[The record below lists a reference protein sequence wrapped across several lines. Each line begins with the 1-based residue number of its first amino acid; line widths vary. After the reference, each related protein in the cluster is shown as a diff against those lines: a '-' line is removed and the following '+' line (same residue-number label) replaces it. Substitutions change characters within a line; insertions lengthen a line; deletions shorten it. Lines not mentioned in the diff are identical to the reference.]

1 MAPVQAR
8 SGSLVDQRATA
19 RHAGLVGSLRERERE
34 LTAVEELLEGR
45 GRMLLIEGRAGIGKT
60 SLVEVACS
68 RAAELGQEVLR
79 ARGSELESG
88 FAFGV
93 VRQLFERRLAGADP
107 GEREA
112 LLAGPAAAVRP
123 LLTGEI
129 ATPVAGEVAAPL
141 AGDSSFAVLHGL
153 YWLVVNL
160 AARGPLLIAI
170 DDAHWADEPSLR
182 WLAYL
187 ARRLDGLAAG
197 VLVALRPGDPAVL
210 GATLLAVCAEAA
222 AVLRPAL
229 LSEQAVGAVVRA
241 AAHPEVGGEAG
252 DELCAAVYA
261 ACGGNPLYLAELL
274 RAADRGGRP
283 LAALAPAEL
292 LAGGLDGIARQ
303 VITRAQSLGPD
314 ALRLA
319 QALAVLGDGGDLRHA
334 AAIAEVTLAA
344 AERLAGGLT
353 RAEVLAAD
361 VRFVHPVIRDALE
374 AVLDSGERDRAHRR
388 AARLL
393 HGDLAPPGQVAAHL
407 VRVRPAGD
415 GWVLARLREAAQV
428 AVDSGAP
435 QAAADLLD
443 RALAEPPPPGQ
454 RAGVLREAARAQV
467 TAGRERA
474 FVLLQEALRVAAGPR
489 VRAEIALEVAEAYAA
504 LFRWVDAVDVI
515 ERALA
520 ELGPAE
526 ADLAARLEG
535 EMVVCGLHDARRAP
549 QVAPVLARL
558 GSAHPGRRRLA
569 AAGESV
575 AVAQAMAMLLAGRP
589 ASQIAALL
597 EEALTCSG
605 PGAANWNTRAAL
617 LWVLVAAERFGVVE
631 ETLGPMLE
639 QVHRCGSARGL
650 VAAYSTLGLLKLR
663 VGALP
668 EADAAA
674 RVALYVL
681 QEGDFAPGL
690 GFAATVL
697 ADVAVEAGQLDEAQ
711 ALLDRLPRQG
721 WPAGVGT
728 VLIPAARGRLR
739 LAQGRA
745 AEALADFQACGE
757 LFGADVWGMPI
768 RETGYVHARSGAA
781 LALLRLGQRQDAVR
795 LAEAELAD
803 VRVFGAPRALGIAL
817 RVAGLAR
824 GGPEGLA
831 LLHESA
837 AALDDSPALLERAR
851 SLAELGAALRRDG
864 QRAAARDP
872 LARALELAAGCA
884 AGPLAARARDELRA
898 AGARPRRPWRTGVD
912 ALTPSE
918 LRVARLAC
926 DGRSNREI
934 AGELYVTLKA
944 IEGHLARAYAKL
956 GIEGRGQLA
965 GALAPA
971 TAGAAKAGPAKAG
984 TEKTGVP
991 TLQRTTRRLGDGI
1004 ATTSPAKGDFDGDD
1018 RARGVREGN
1027 GDV

>member
-1 MAPVQAR
+1 
-8 SGSLVDQRATA
+8 
-19 RHAGLVGSLRERERE
+19 
-34 LTAVEELLEGR
+34 
-45 GRMLLIEGRAGIGKT
+45 
-60 SLVEVACS
+60 
-68 RAAELGQEVLR
+68 
-79 ARGSELESG
+79 
-88 FAFGV
+88 
-93 VRQLFERRLAGADP
+93 
-107 GEREA
+107 
-112 LLAGPAAAVRP
+112 
-123 LLTGEI
+123 
-129 ATPVAGEVAAPL
+129 
-141 AGDSSFAVLHGL
+141 
-153 YWLVVNL
+153 
-160 AARGPLLIAI
+160 
-170 DDAHWADEPSLR
+170 
-182 WLAYL
+182 
-187 ARRLDGLAAG
+187 
-197 VLVALRPGDPAVL
+197 
-210 GATLLAVCAEAA
+210 
-222 AVLRPAL
+222 
-229 LSEQAVGAVVRA
+229 
-241 AAHPEVGGEAG
+241 
-252 DELCAAVYA
+252 
-261 ACGGNPLYLAELL
+261 
-274 RAADRGGRP
+274 
-283 LAALAPAEL
+283 
-292 LAGGLDGIARQ
+292 
-303 VITRAQSLGPD
+303 VITRARGLGPD

-319 QALAVLGDGGDLRHA
+319 QALAVLGDGGELRHA
-334 AAIAEVTLAA
+334 AAIAGVTLAA
-344 AERLAGGLT
+344 AEGLAGGLT
-353 RAEVLAAD
+353 RAEVLAAEAPAAGGPAD
-361 VRFVHPVIRDALE
+361 GRWRPRFVHPVIRDALE

-393 HGDLAPPGQVAAHL
+393 HADLAPPGQVAAHL

-428 AVDSGAP
+428 AMDSGAP
-435 QAAADLLD
+435 RAAADLLD
-443 RALAEPPPPGQ
+443 RALAEPPPPGR

-474 FVLLQEALRVAAGPR
+474 FVLLEEALRVAAGPR
-489 VRAEIALEVAEAYAA
+489 VRAEIALEVAQAYAA

-526 ADLAARLEG
+526 AELAARLEG
-535 EMVVCGLHDARRAP
+535 ELVVCGLHDARRATR
-549 QVAPVLARL
+549 VAPVLARL
-558 GSAHPGRRRLA
+558 GSADLGHADPGAADPGPAHLAA

-589 ASQIAALL
+589 AGQIAAPLERALL
-597 EEALTCSG
+597 ETALRAQTQTCSG
-605 PGAANWNTRAAL
+605 PGAVNWNTRAAL
-617 LWVLVAAERFGVVE
+617 LWVLVAAERFGAVE

-663 VGALP
+663 LGALP

-711 ALLDRLPRQG
+711 AMLDLLPRQG

-824 GGPEGLA
+824 SGPEGLT
-831 LLHESA
+831 LLRESA

-956 GIEGRGQLA
+956 GIEGRAQLA
-965 GALAPA
+965 DALA
-971 TAGAAKAGPAKAG
+971 PAKAG

-991 TLQRTTRRLGDGI
+991 TLQRTSRRRRDGI
-1004 ATTSPAKGDFDGDD
+1004 ATTSPAEGDFDGDD
-1018 RARGVREGN
+1018 RARGVRKGN

>member
-1 MAPVQAR
+1 M
-8 SGSLVDQRATA
+8 GSL
-19 RHAGLVGSLRERERE
+19 HERERE
-34 LTAVEELLEGR
+34 LAAVEELLDGR
-45 GRMLLIEGRAGIGKT
+45 GRMLLFEGRAGIGKT
-60 SLVEVACS
+60 SLIEVACS
-68 RAAELGQEVLR
+68 RAAELGFEVLR

-93 VRQLFERRLAGADP
+93 VRQLFERRLAGAGP
-107 GEREA
+107 GERAA
-112 LLAGPAAAVRP
+112 LLAGPAAAARP
-123 LLTGEI
+123 LL
-129 ATPVAGEVAAPL
+129 AGEPAAQP

-160 AARGPLLIAI
+160 AAGRPLLLAI

-197 VLVALRPGDPAVL
+197 VLVALRPGDPAAM
-210 GATLLAVCAEAA
+210 GAPLLAVCAEAA

-229 LSEQAVGAVVRA
+229 LSEQAVSAVVRTA
-241 AAHPEVGGEAG
+241 VHAGGGGTGGEAS

-261 ACGGNPLYLAELL
+261 ACGGNPLYLTELL
-274 RAADRGGRP
+274 RAAERGGRP
-283 LAALAPAEL
+283 LAALEPAEL

-303 VITRAQSLGPD
+303 VITRVRGLGPD

-319 QALAVLGDGGDLRHA
+319 QALAVLGDGGELRHA
-334 AAIAEVTLAA
+334 AAIAGVPMAA
-344 AERLAGGLT
+344 AARLAGGLT
-353 RAEVLAAD
+353 RAEVLAAEVPAAGD
-361 VRFVHPVIRDALE
+361 RPRFVHPVIRDALE
-374 AVLDSGERDRAHRR
+374 AVLDSGERDRAHRD

-393 HGDLAPPGQVAAHL
+393 HADMAPPGQVAAHL

-415 GWVLARLREAAQV
+415 GWVLARLREAAR
-428 AVDSGAP
+428 AAMDSGAP
-435 QAAADLLD
+435 QAAASLLD
-443 RALAEPPPPGQ
+443 RALAEPPSPAQ

-474 FVLLQEALRVAAGPR
+474 FVLLEEALRVAASPR
-489 VRAEIALEVAEAYAA
+489 ARAEIALEVAEAYAA

-520 ELGPAE
+520 ELGPADQE
-526 ADLAARLEG
+526 LAARLEG
-535 EMVVCGLHDARRAP
+535 ELVVCGLHDARRAP

-558 GSAHPGRRRLA
+558 GSADLGRRRLA
-569 AAGESV
+569 AASEPV
-575 AVAQAMAMLLAGRP
+575 AAAQAMAMLLAGRP

-597 EEALTCSG
+597 EEALKCAG
-605 PGAANWNTRAAL
+605 PEAANWDTRAAL
-617 LWVLVAAERFGVVE
+617 LWVLVAAERFGTVE
-631 ETLGPMLE
+631 ASLGPALE
-639 QVHRCGSARGL
+639 QVHRSGTARGL

-663 VGALP
+663 LGALP

-697 ADVAVEAGQLDEAQ
+697 SDVAVEAGQLDEAQ
-711 ALLDRLPRQG
+711 MMLDLLPRQG

-745 AEALADFQACGE
+745 AEALADFRACGE
-757 LFGADVWGMPI
+757 MFGADVWGMPI

-795 LAEAELAD
+795 LADAELAD

-831 LLHESA
+831 LLRESA
-837 AALDDSPALLERAR
+837 ATLDDSPALLERAR

-872 LARALELAAGCA
+872 LARALELAAGCG

-918 LRVARLAC
+918 LRVARLAA

-965 GALAPA
+965 DALVA
-971 TAGAAKAGPAKAG
+971 
-984 TEKTGVP
+984 EKTGVP
-991 TLQRTTRRLGDGI
+991 TLQRTTRRPRDGRAI
-1004 ATTSPAKGDFDGDD
+1004 TSPTEGDFDGDD

-1027 GDV
+1027 GDL

>member
-1 MAPVQAR
+1 M
-8 SGSLVDQRATA
+8 G
-19 RHAGLVGSLRERERE
+19 GLRERERE
-34 LTAVEELLEGR
+34 VAAIRELLDGH
-45 GRMLLIEGRAGIGKT
+45 GHMLLLEGRAGIGKT
-60 SLVEVACS
+60 SLTEVACS
-68 RAAELGQEVLR
+68 RAAELGCEVLR

-93 VRQLFERRLAGADP
+93 VRQLFERRLAAAGQ
-107 GEREA
+107 GERAA
-112 LLAGPAAAVRP
+112 LLAGPAAAARP
-123 LLTGEI
+123 LLSGEL
-129 ATPVAGEVAAPL
+129 AGQP

-160 AARGPLLIAI
+160 AAARPLLLAI

-197 VLVALRPGDPAVL
+197 VLVALRPGDPAAM
-210 GATLLAVCAEAA
+210 GAPLLAVCAEAA

-229 LSEQAVGAVVRA
+229 LSEQAVSAMVRA
-241 AAHPEVGGEAG
+241 AVHDGTGGEPG
-252 DELCAAVYA
+252 DELCAAVYT
-261 ACGGNPLYLAELL
+261 ACGGNPLYLTELL

-283 LAALAPAEL
+283 LAALEPAEL
-292 LAGGLDGIARQ
+292 LGGGLDGIARQ
-303 VITRAQSLGPD
+303 VITRVRGLGPD

-319 QALAVLGDGGDLRHA
+319 QALAVLGDGGELRHA
-334 AAIAEVTLAA
+334 AAIAGLPMAA
-344 AERLAGGLT
+344 ATRLAGGLT
-353 RAEVLAAD
+353 RTEVLAPEVLAAGD
-361 VRFVHPVIRDALE
+361 RPRFVHPVIRDALE
-374 AVLDSGERDRAHRR
+374 AVLDSGARDRAHRD

-393 HGDLAPPGQVAAHL
+393 HADMAPPGQVAAHL
-407 VRVRPAGD
+407 LRVRPAGD
-415 GWVLARLREAAQV
+415 GWVLARLREAAR
-428 AVDSGAP
+428 AAMDGGAP

-443 RALAEPPPPGQ
+443 RALAEPPSPAQ

-467 TAGRERA
+467 AAGRERA
-474 FVLLQEALRVAAGPR
+474 FVLLEEALRVAAGPR
-489 VRAEIALEVAEAYAA
+489 GRAEIALEVAEAYAA

-526 ADLAARLEG
+526 PELAARLEG
-535 EMVVCGLHDARRAP
+535 ELVVCGLHDARRAP
-549 QVAPVLARL
+549 RVAPVLARL
-558 GSAHPGRRRLA
+558 NSAHPGRPPA
-569 AAGESV
+569 ETASEPV

-589 ASQIAALL
+589 ARQIADLL
-597 EEALTCSG
+597 EETLTCAG
-605 PGAANWNTRAAL
+605 PEAGNWDTRAAL
-617 LWVLVAAERFGVVE
+617 LWVLVVAERFGTVE
-631 ETLGPMLE
+631 ESLGPMLE

-663 VGALP
+663 LGALP

-674 RVALYVL
+674 RIALYVL

-690 GFAATVL
+690 AFAATVL
-697 ADVAVEAGQLDEAQ
+697 SDVAVEAGQLDEAERLMD
-711 ALLDRLPRQG
+711 LLPERG

-745 AEALADFQACGE
+745 ADAVAEFRTCGE

-781 LALLRLGQRQDAVR
+781 LALLRLGRPRDAVE

-803 VRVFGAPRALGIAL
+803 VRVFGTPRALGIAL
-817 RVAGLAR
+817 RVAGLTR
-824 GGPEGLA
+824 GGPDGLA
-831 LLHESA
+831 LLRESA
-837 AALDDSPALLERAR
+837 AALDNSPALLERAR

-872 LARALELAAGCA
+872 LARALELAAGCG

-898 AGARPRRPWRTGVD
+898 AGARPRRAWRTGVD

-918 LRVARLAC
+918 LRVARLAA

-956 GIEGRGQLA
+956 GIEGRGRLA
-965 GALAPA
+965 DALAAQKASPVDRPGKDWGADPA
-971 TAGAAKAGPAKAG
+971 ANRPPAAP
-984 TEKTGVP
+984 
-991 TLQRTTRRLGDGI
+991 R
-1004 ATTSPAKGDFDGDD
+1004 
-1018 RARGVREGN
+1018 
-1027 GDV
+1027 

>member
-1 MAPVQAR
+1 M
-8 SGSLVDQRATA
+8 
-19 RHAGLVGSLRERERE
+19 
-34 LTAVEELLEGR
+34 
-45 GRMLLIEGRAGIGKT
+45 
-60 SLVEVACS
+60 
-68 RAAELGQEVLR
+68 
-79 ARGSELESG
+79 
-88 FAFGV
+88 
-93 VRQLFERRLAGADP
+93 
-107 GEREA
+107 
-112 LLAGPAAAVRP
+112 
-123 LLTGEI
+123 
-129 ATPVAGEVAAPL
+129 
-141 AGDSSFAVLHGL
+141 LHGL

-160 AARGPLLIAI
+160 AARGPLLIAV
-170 DDAHWADEPSLR
+170 DDAHWADEASLR

-197 VLVALRPGDPAVL
+197 LLVALRPGDPAVL
-210 GATLLAVCAEAA
+210 GAPLLAVRAEAA

-229 LSEQAVGAVVRA
+229 LSEQAVSAVVRA

-283 LAALAPAEL
+283 LAALEPAEL

-303 VITRAQSLGPD
+303 VITRVRGLGPD
-314 ALRLA
+314 ALHLA
-319 QALAVLGDGGDLRHA
+319 QALAVLGDGGTLRHA
-334 AAIAEVTLAA
+334 AAIAGVTLAA
-344 AERLAGGLT
+344 AVRLAGGLT
-353 RAEVLAAD
+353 RAEVLAAEAPAAEVLAGQTPAAEVATAEVLAD
-361 VRFVHPVIRDALE
+361 GPWRPRFVHPVIRDALE
-374 AVLDSGERDRAHRR
+374 ATLDSGERDRAHRR

-393 HGDLAPPGQVAAHL
+393 HGDMASPGQVAAHL

-415 GWVLARLREAAQV
+415 GWVLARLREAAR
-428 AVDSGAP
+428 AAMDSGAP

-443 RALAEPPPPGQ
+443 RALAEPPSPGQ

-474 FVLLQEALRVAAGPR
+474 FVLLEEALRVAAGPR

-526 ADLAARLEG
+526 AELAARLEG
-535 EMVVCGLHDARRAP
+535 ELVVCGLHDARRATR
-549 QVAPVLARL
+549 VAPVLARL
-558 GSAHPGRRRLA
+558 GSADLGSADLGSADLGWADLGRRRLA
-569 AAGESV
+569 AASEPV
-575 AVAQAMAMLLAGRP
+575 AAAQAMAMLLAGRP
-589 ASQIAALL
+589 AGQIAALL
-597 EEALTCSG
+597 EQALKDAG

-617 LWVLVAAERFGVVE
+617 LWVLVVAERFGVVADA
-631 ETLGPMLE
+631 LGPMLE

-663 VGALP
+663 LGALP

-711 ALLDRLPRQG
+711 ALLDLLPRQG

-757 LFGADVWGMPI
+757 LFGAEVWGMPI

-824 GGPEGLA
+824 GGRDGLA
-831 LLHESA
+831 LLRESA
-837 AALDDSPALLERAR
+837 AALGDSPALLERAR

-864 QRAAARDP
+864 QRAEARDP

-965 GALAPA
+965 DALAPS
-971 TAGAAKAGPAKAG
+971 KAGPSTAG

-991 TLQRTTRRLGDGI
+991 TLQRTTRRLRDGGVS
-1004 ATTSPAKGDFDGDD
+1004 TSPAEGDFDDDD